1 MHIHII
7 FKLRSIFKFRSILK
21 FIFVLNWRFTHTWNA
36 YSIRFKFE
44 VQCSTFSSDCNP
56 TFRLYMQLHIHMQL
70 EFASY
75 NCCSPV
81 SDWDTSAF
89 WDCATL
95 HDLSHDSQLLKG
107 HRVHWLHIDCRLQM
121 VQTVHIRSCSLF
133 ACALLIAFVIKHVTS
148 CFMLSTFTCFDYHK
162 STSRCWLTCIFWF
175 CCRRCLYEGWTL
187 CYVCMYIQ
195 IHDSY
200 CQFCIQFQI
209 RSFDFISH
217 PCAFTW
223 NISFAFRFIFCV
235 TLYIHVD
242 K

>member
-7 FKLRSIFKFRSILK
+7 FKLRSIFKFRSILN

-107 HRVHWLHIDCRLQM
+107 HRVLDC
-121 VQTVHIRSCSLF
+121 I
-133 ACALLIAFVIKHVTS
+133 LIADCKWCRRCISDPVHCLHVHFWS
-148 CFMLSTFTCFDYHK
+148 HLWLSTWRHALYYQRLRPCFDYRK
-162 STSRCWLTCIFWF
+162 FTSRCWLTCIFWF

-187 CYVCMYIQ
+187 CYVCMYM
-195 IHDSY
+195 
-200 CQFCIQFQI
+200 
-209 RSFDFISH
+209 
-217 PCAFTW
+217 
-223 NISFAFRFIFCV
+223 
-235 TLYIHVD
+235 
-242 K
+242 